1 MLLLHALLK
10 KSSSNKL
17 GISSTII
24 GKDQRVSTSKLQVFL
39 WTCVVVFG
47 LLAVLFYILLIKS
60 PQSDLFALKEQYLIL
75 LGSPAAAA
83 LVAKAST
90 TSKDESGTITKTTA
104 SESPGAITGL
114 TQVVA
119 DDQGQVDPFDFQ
131 YFLFTIVAL
140 IYFFVFFLPNPGK
153 GLPDLPNT
161 IVGLTGVSAAGYAA
175 KKALERQVPVLTGV
189 FPAEGAPG
197 VEVRI
202 RGNNLIAGQEDS
214 PDEGVAIFFGTKLA
228 QNIRKGSD
236 EVTDVDEFVA
246 TVPKDLVPGAAVPI
260 KLRRADGT
268 STTNNLDF
276 SVTGKPR
283 ITAVRPTQIVLDHD
297 DKMIISGNDFGQEDT
312 KVPPT
317 NAIMLSGRDLKID
330 NWSPDQ
336 VTALLPSLAEAK
348 SANWPLG
355 GSAELIVINSF
366 GSKSDAEQVHL
377 Q

>member
-1 MLLLHALLK
+1 MWHIDQTLGATLALVIVHGIALIIFVSVMLLLHALLK

-131 YFLFTIVAL
+131 YFLFTVVAL
-140 IYFFVFFLPNPGK
+140 IFFFVFFLPHPGK
-153 GLPDLPNT
+153 GLPDLPDT
-161 IVGLTGVSAAGYAA
+161 LVGLTGVSAAGYAA

-189 FPAEGAPG
+189 YPAEGAPG
-197 VEVRI
+197 AVVRV
-202 RGNNLIAGQEDS
+202 RGNNLISEQEDTL
-214 PDEGVAIFFGTKLA
+214 DGGVVIFFGTKPA
-228 QNIRKGSD
+228 ENIEKIEND
-236 EVTDVDEFVA
+236 ATDADQFAV
-246 TVPKDLVPGAAVPI
+246 TVPEGLDPGASVSV

-268 STTNNLDF
+268 STTNELDF
-276 SVTGKPR
+276 SISGKPR
-283 ITAVRPTQIVLDHD
+283 ITAVRPTQVVLDED
-297 DKMIISGNDFGQEDT
+297 DKIIISGNDFGQKDAN
-312 KVPPT
+312 VPPT
-317 NAIMLSGRDLKID
+317 SAVTLSGRDLTI
-330 NWSPDQ
+330 
-336 VTALLPSLAEAK
+336 
-348 SANWPLG
+348 
-355 GSAELIVINSF
+355 
-366 GSKSDAEQVHL
+366 
-377 Q
+377 